1 MKGYLVLEDG
11 ALFTGR
17 AFGATGETL
26 GEVVFNTGMTGYQE
40 ILTDPSYCGQ
50 IVTMTYPLIGNYG
63 INEEDFESKKPF
75 VRGFV
80 VREHCPKPSNW
91 RSQNTLDD
99 YLKDMRIMGLS
110 GVDTRALTRR
120 LRNTGAMKGMLT
132 TNEEE
137 AAQLVA
143 KVQTSPGVFGPEL
156 VKQVTTP
163 EVYHLPGDGPRV
175 VVLDFGA
182 KENIIRSLKSY
193 DCDLTVVPASTT
205 FQEIL
210 SLNPQG
216 IMLSNGPGDPTDVPY
231 AIETVAQLVGKIPI
245 FGICLGHQI
254 IGLALGGRTYK
265 LKFGHRGS
273 NHPVQDIRTGR
284 VYITAQNHGFAI
296 DKESLEGKDVEIT
309 HINLNDGTVEGIRH
323 RKLPVFSVQYHPEAA
338 PGPEDSEYLFGEF
351 LASMGLRSGVR
362 C

>member
-11 ALFTGR
+11 TIFTGR
-17 AFGATGETL
+17 AFGAIGETL

-63 INEEDFESKKPF
+63 INEEDFESKNPF

-80 VREHCPKPSNW
+80 VREHCSKPSNW
-91 RSQNTLDD
+91 RSNNTLED
-99 YLKDMRIMGLS
+99 YLEQNGIMGLA

-120 LRNTGAMKGMLT
+120 LRNAGAMKGMLT

-137 AAQLVA
+137 VAQLVA

-156 VKQVTTP
+156 VKQVTTS

-175 VVLDFGA
+175 VVLDLGA

-205 FQEIL
+205 LQEIL

-216 IMLSNGPGDPTDVPY
+216 IMLSNGPGDPNDVPY
-231 AIETVAQLVGKIPI
+231 AIDTVAQLLDKIPV

-254 IGLALGGRTYK
+254 IGLALGGSTYK

-273 NHPVQDIRTGR
+273 NHPVQDLRTGR

-296 DKESLEGKDVEIT
+296 DKESLKGKDVEIT
-309 HINLNDGTVEGIRH
+309 HLNLNDGTIEGIRH

-338 PGPEDSEYLFGEF
+338 PGPEDSGYLFGEF
-351 LASMGLRSGVR
+351 LRSMGS
-362 C
+362 